1 MGWLDDLL
9 PAVVGWLYLAALAGL
24 AVYGLLG
31 LYTLLL
37 FWRHRAALAPGRV
50 TRPAGP

>member
-37 FWRHRAALAPGRV
+37 FSAIARPWP
-50 TRPAGP
+50 PAG